1 VPSNRGEVED
11 CLVVSCATL
20 AEDDPPGEARFESAL
35 GAWVL
40 SSYADVSAA
49 LSDARLSVWDTSADG
64 VTAHVAVRDAAAHA
78 LSPARL
84 AAWRADIEASARVLI
99 GRLPVGVPV
108 DLVGAFVRPWSVE
121 LALRGTGAPPADAE
135 RLDRLAQEVFLAA
148 ASATDSR
155 LQPPALAAVA
165 KLASYFRG
173 AGASADVQAYVALS
187 QTLPCVLANA
197 WLELFR
203 RPDEADRLRAQP
215 ELMPNAVEEL
225 LRHASP
231 ARAVFRRAL
240 AEMSIGRASIAPGDR
255 VIVLLSAANHDPAR
269 FPEPGRLDVRRDA
282 TGHVAFGRGAHSCPG
297 APLIRLAVAV
307 ATDALLAVTSAVE
320 PVGEVEW
327 IGGFAIRAPASL
339 AVVLRRQQLDH
350 SSSTA

>member
-1 VPSNRGEVED
+1 MDE
-11 CLVVSCATL
+11 
-20 AEDDPPGEARFESAL
+20 AEPPGEARFDSTL

-40 SSYADVSAA
+40 TSYADVSAA
-49 LSDARLSVWDTSADG
+49 LRDPRLSVSGTSTDG
-64 VTAHVAVRDAAAHA
+64 DAAHVAVREAAAHA

-84 AAWRADIEASARVLI
+84 AARRAEVEASARVLI
-99 GRLPVGVPV
+99 ERLPAGVPV
-108 DLVGAFVRPWSVE
+108 DLVGAFARPWSVT
-121 LALRGTGAPPADAE
+121 LAVRATGAPPADAE

-148 ASATDSR
+148 AHATDSGF
-155 LQPPALAAVA
+155 PPRAQAAVA
-165 KLASYFRG
+165 KLASRFPNG
-173 AGASADVQAYVALS
+173 GASADVQTYVALS
-187 QTLPCVLANA
+187 QTLPCFLAKA

-203 RPDEADRLRAQP
+203 RSDEADRLRAQP
-215 ELMPNAVEEL
+215 ELMPKAVEEL

-255 VIVLLSAANHDPAR
+255 VILMLSAANHDPAQ

-282 TGHVAFGRGAHSCPG
+282 AGHLAFGKGAHSCPG

-307 ATDALLAVTSAVE
+307 ATDALLSMTSAVE
-320 PVGEVEW
+320 QVGEVEW

-339 AVVLRRQQLDH
+339 PVVLRREPLDH
-350 SSSTA
+350 SPSTA